1 MNTTSEKRKDW
12 NGNSKSIYVT
22 LGASNHVEEEREQDD
37 YYATHN
43 KATEMLLEL
52 EEFDKNILEPCC
64 GEGHIS
70 KVLENR
76 GYNVRS
82 MDLIDR
88 GYGEGGVD
96 FLKFNEQVDMDII
109 TNPPYKFAQEFIEHA
124 MDIVTDGHKVAMFLK
139 LTFLESSGRKK
150 LFRKYPPKKIWVS
163 SSRIPC
169 GKNGDFYDRDKDGN
183 IKYDKNGNPKEVS
196 SAVCYAWF
204 IFQKGYDG
212 PMIVDLFN

>member
-1 MNTTSEKRKDW
+1 MERQKDW
-12 NGNSKSIYVT
+12 SGNTKSIYVT
-22 LGASNHVEEEREQDD
+22 LGASNHVQEEREEND
-37 YYATHN
+37 YYATHP
-43 KATEMLLEL
+43 KAVEMLLEL
-52 EEFDKNILEPCC
+52 EQFDKNILEPCC

-70 KVLENR
+70 KVLEAH
-76 GYNVRS
+76 GHNVRS

-88 GYGEGGVD
+88 GYGETGVD
-96 FLKFNEQVDMDII
+96 FLKFDEVVDADII
-109 TNPPYKFAQEFIEHA
+109 TNPPYKLAQEFVEHA
-124 MDIVTDGHKVAMFLK
+124 MDVVTDGHKVCMFLK
-139 LTFLESSGRKK
+139 LTFLESSGRKE

-169 GKNGDFYDRDKDGN
+169 GKNGDFYDRDKNGN

-204 IFQKGYDG
+204 VFEKGYNG